1 MSEFEAIIKGR
12 ADLKDARDAFDAF
25 KKQVEQPIKITV
37 DASGFNVA
45 WGNLQKQVQSLGAQ
59 AGKQYTNAMQN
70 NIKNIKIDPSFINR
84 AFSGISL
91 NGIIDNGSLMNY
103 LGADIKLAHNLL
115 DELTKINAEGG
126 QLQKITFSKGGE
138 SFEAV
143 IKNANTLV
151 NVMGEL
157 QDNQWVTSFKTV
169 TTDLS
174 GSIKQAQTDAQKLAD
189 NLQNVGR
196 AFSNGDFSANVAT
209 MAKQLNEISD
219 TVSQSLVQK
228 ANDAANEYKRITD
241 EIAASLA
248 NPAQATLQG
257 QDLVNAYKQSEDALK
272 RYRNAMKEVR
282 ADTTKMFAEGSN
294 IRAANDVEAWAKKNS
309 RALRQ
314 YGTQLELLAQQMR
327 DAKSA
332 GELSSLQNEFKNLKF
347 SDYFEK
353 AADSAYKYGQAI
365 SEVIDSTASWTRLG
379 YNLRDSSILTDVT
392 AELAQV
398 GSGLDTKSATEGL
411 QATMRG
417 FGLVADEAKRVGDLI
432 NEVADTQPIDAL
444 GIINGLERSSA
455 VMRETNNTLEETV
468 GLITATTSVTQDAT
482 SAGTAWRTVA
492 LRIAG
497 AKSELE
503 EAGLETDGMVE
514 STAKLR
520 DYLMAVAN
528 VDILDETGKNFKST
542 YQIMEELSKVWGQLS
557 DLDRKGILD
566 KIAGK
571 RGSVAVSSALQNWNI
586 AESARDTALTADGSM
601 DRQLAIYEQSIQASI
616 NKFKTAFK
624 NYPLI

>member
-37 DASGFNVA
+37 DVSGFNA
-45 WGNLQKQVQSLGAQ
+45 IWGNIQKQAQ
-59 AGKQYTNAMQN
+59 Q
-70 NIKNIKIDPSFINR
+70 
-84 AFSGISL
+84 SGIQVANSFVQGVQR
-91 NGIIDNGSLMNY
+91 NIRSAKVSNTAMKSVFDGIVPDNKMVFNGSMLESIGTY
-103 LGADIKLAHNLL
+103 SQTIKDLKR
-115 DELTKINAEGG
+115 ELQE
-126 QLQKITFSKGGE
+126 LESKGGILK
-138 SFEAV
+138 SFRFGDDGKSFMADITDGV
-143 IKNANTLV
+143 NSTIKVFGTLGDIL
-151 NVMGEL
+151 NDQGEVVGHRW
-157 QDNQWVTSFKTV
+157 QTNQRYVVDYSN
-169 TTDLS
+169 
-174 GSIKQAQTDAQKLAD
+174 SIKQAQTEAQKLGQD
-189 NLQNVGR
+189 LDKVGD
-196 AFSNGDFSANVAT
+196 AFLNGDFSANVAT
-209 MAKQLNEISD
+209 MTKQLSEISD
-219 TVSQSLVQK
+219 TVSQNLVQK
-228 ANDAANEYKRITD
+228 ANDAASEYKRITD
-241 EIAASLA
+241 EISASINGTA
-248 NPAQATLQG
+248 TNPLQG

-272 RYRNAMKEVR
+272 RYGNAMKEVR

-332 GELSSLQNEFKNLKF
+332 GELSSLQNEFKNLKSEINAAGLGGLTF
-347 SDYFEK
+347 GDQLKKAFVRIGEFTGIYAITSQIRQLPRKMVQEVIKIDTAMTELRKVSTASASEISDYFEK

-482 SAGTAWRTVA
+482 SAGTAWRTNKTVRVYRNMHRRTHLKPVKPKA
-492 LRIAG
+492 L
-497 AKSELE
+497 S
-503 EAGLETDGMVE
+503 
-514 STAKLR
+514 
-520 DYLMAVAN
+520 
-528 VDILDETGKNFKST
+528 
-542 YQIMEELSKVWGQLS
+542 
-557 DLDRKGILD
+557 
-566 KIAGK
+566 
-571 RGSVAVSSALQNWNI
+571 LQC
-586 AESARDTALTADGSM
+586 G
-601 DRQLAIYEQSIQASI
+601 
-616 NKFKTAFK
+616 
-624 NYPLI
+624 